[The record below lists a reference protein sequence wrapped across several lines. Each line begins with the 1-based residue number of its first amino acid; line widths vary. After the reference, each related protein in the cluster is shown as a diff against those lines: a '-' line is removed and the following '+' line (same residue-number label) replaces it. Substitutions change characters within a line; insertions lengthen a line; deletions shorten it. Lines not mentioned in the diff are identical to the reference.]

1 MIMGMMI
8 LQAMTSVIE
17 RWELLVLAGP
27 LILWPVTVLQAQ
39 R

>member
-1 MIMGMMI
+1 MTMGI
-8 LQAMTSVIE
+8 LLLQAMTSVIE